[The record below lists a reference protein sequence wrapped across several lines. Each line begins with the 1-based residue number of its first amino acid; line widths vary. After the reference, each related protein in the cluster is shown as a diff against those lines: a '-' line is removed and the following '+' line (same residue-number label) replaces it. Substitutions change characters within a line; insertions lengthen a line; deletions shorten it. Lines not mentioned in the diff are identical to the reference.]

1 MRVHHCE
8 SHPSQSC
15 NYHMTDT
22 PPQAPRQLVSV
33 VLCDVLA
40 ADFTLDEVQLVAHHT
55 QQLIGTPANIGEGLL
70 LDHGLRPSDKVL
82 VKVSVSTCCC
92 NYLSPHTLTQ
102 VTLTPRPGVLGQLVL
117 FDFSDFYL
125 VRCITV
131 HVVGEQED
139 RMIKMAANT
148 ARKQPEKM
156 LVLS

>member
-1 MRVHHCE
+1 MLLPEQVTIISR
-8 SHPSQSC
+8 
-15 NYHMTDT
+15 
-22 PPQAPRQLVSV
+22 
-33 VLCDVLA
+33 
-40 ADFTLDEVQLVAHHT
+40 
-55 QQLIGTPANIGEGLL
+55 EGLL
-70 LDHGLRPSDKVL
+70 LDSQL
-82 VKVSVSTCCC
+82 
-92 NYLSPHTLTQ
+92 HTPYTQ